1 MPRIKAALQLHYAEN
16 DNRINE
22 GIAAY
27 EAALKEADKAYELHM
42 YKNVD
47 HAFHND
53 TSAARYN
60 EAAAK
65 LAWSRTIAFL
75 KNHLS

>member
-1 MPRIKAALQLHYAEN
+1 MLLHYAGN
-16 DNRINE
+16 DDGINA

-27 EAALKEADKAYELHM
+27 EAALKANGVTYEQHV
-42 YKNVD
+42 YPGVE

-60 EAAAK
+60 QAAAE
-65 LAWSRTIAFL
+65 LAWTRTIAFFKVTL
-75 KNHLS
+75 GA